1 MQPSLEKAALKGLN
15 NGLET
20 AMARIELDVDQVI
33 SRLKEQHENITES
46 LGKLINACDELG
58 DSDSNKTTIKNEK
71 LTRMLVDK
79 VS

>member
-20 AMARIELDVDQVI
+20 AMARIELDVNQVI
-33 SRLKEQHENITES
+33 SRLQEQHENVTDS
-46 LGKLINACDELG
+46 LGKLINACNELG
-58 DSDSNKTTIKNEK
+58 DSNKTTIKNEK